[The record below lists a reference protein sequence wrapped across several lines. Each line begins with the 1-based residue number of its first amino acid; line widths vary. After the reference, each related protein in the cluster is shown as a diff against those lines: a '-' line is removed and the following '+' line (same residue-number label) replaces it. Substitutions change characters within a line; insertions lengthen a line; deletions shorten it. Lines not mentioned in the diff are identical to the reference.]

1 MNRTHF
7 KLLVLII
14 PFLLFISCNK
24 SSADDLKWYGFEKA
38 VKLAAKQ
45 NKPIMVD
52 FFADWCAWCYE
63 LDKKTFNDPEVK
75 EYLKEHFILTRLN
88 ADSRL
93 RTIRYDG
100 ELLSPYDL
108 LMSTGST
115 GLPTVV
121 FLDSNAN
128 FIYTQPG
135 FHEKE
140 FYLGLL
146 KTMIE
151 SIEKVR
157 AEQQGIGIE

>member
-1 MNRTHF
+1 MNRTLF

-14 PFLLFISCNK
+14 SFLLLTSCSK
-24 SSADDLKWYGFEKA
+24 SSPDDLKWHNFEKA

-45 NKPIMVD
+45 DKPIMVD
-52 FFADWCAWCYE
+52 FFADWCHWCYE
-63 LDKKTFNDPEVK
+63 LDRKTFNAPEVK

-93 RTIRYDG
+93 RTIRYQGD
-100 ELLSPYDL
+100 LLSPYDL
-108 LMSTGST
+108 FMSTGST

-121 FLDSNAN
+121 FLDSGAN

-135 FHEKE
+135 FHEKD
-140 FYLGLL
+140 FYIGLL
-146 KTMIE
+146 KTLIE

-157 AEQQGIGIE
+157 AEQEGME